1 MTRRRTSQTLGVFF
15 ALALLAHAVGLG
27 VFATVWPYIQPEP
40 RLKKP
45 QVMELVDLDGK
56 NWPKRPQLEETEPVP
71 EPEPLPEE
79 PEVPKRLDEDGQIVE
94 IAPPLHPERPEKA
107 DYLAEYDQ
115 TVEKE
120 TRSERFKV
128 NPDILAPRYS
138 EEQKIEMAGEN
149 VEDLDMTR
157 PSTGATI
164 GQDRFD
170 PDKHGML
177 SSVPSK
183 WKVTNRQGMQDP
195 VPASALKSV
204 LAGAPQND
212 LLAEQRGAEVALNTK
227 EFMYASYLLRIRRL
241 VNFYWDQN
249 LDNLPSSVRLA
260 RPEYTTKVKAVL
272 DGNGSLSSIKIE
284 HESGSSELDDAV
296 VRAFRVAGPYPN
308 PPAGLIEPDGFV
320 YLPDMG
326 FTVKLG
332 IAETRYD
339 GVDPRAGVQFP
350 GLLKSPR

>member
-1 MTRRRTSQTLGVFF
+1 MNRRRNSQTLGLFF
-15 ALALLAHAVGLG
+15 AVALLVHAAGL
-27 VFATVWPYIQPEP
+27 VTLAAVWPYVKPVSHVT
-40 RLKKP
+40 KP
-45 QVMELVDLDGK
+45 QVMELVDLDSK
-56 NWPKRPQLEETEPVP
+56 NWPKRPELKETEPVV
-71 EPEPLPEE
+71 EPEPVVEE
-79 PEVPKRLDEDGQIVE
+79 PEIKKPLDEDGQIVE
-94 IAPPLHPERPEKA
+94 IAPPLRPERPEKA

-115 TVEKE
+115 TVPEE

-183 WKVTNRQGMQDP
+183 WKVTNRQGLQDP
-195 VPASALKSV
+195 VPASALQSV

-212 LLAEQRGAEVALNTK
+212 LLSEKRGAEVALNTK
-227 EFMYASYLLRIRRL
+227 EFMYAGYLLRIRRL
-241 VNFYWDQN
+241 VNFYWTQN

-272 DGNGSLSSIKIE
+272 DGKGSLSSIKIE
-284 HESGSSELDDAV
+284 YESGSAELDDAV

-308 PPAGLIEPDGFV
+308 PPAGLIDPDGFV

-332 IAETRYD
+332 AAEMRYD